1 MHFPTQALDV
11 TRWGGP
17 FGCAMLIPSQSEGSY
32 MPRRPR
38 LDLPGVAQHIVQRGN
53 DRQPCFFT
61 DIDRMRYLQDLHE
74 LSLKLGIAVHAYV
87 LMTNHVHLLLTSQQ
101 TGAAS
106 TLMQSLG
113 RRYVR
118 YINTTVAPAT
128 CGKAV
133 TNRALYRRRST
144 CSAATATLN

>member
-1 MHFPTQALDV
+1 MLPDGGARLDV
-11 TRWGGP
+11 RP
-17 FGCAMLIPSQSEGSY
+17 CAHHRAKDRTCHAVPDGIY
-32 MPRRPR
+32 
-38 LDLPGVAQHIVQRGN
+38 PGVAQHVVQRGN

-61 DIDRMRYLQDLHE
+61 DIDRIRYLQDLHE

-101 TGAAS
+101 TGATS

-118 YINTTVAPAT
+118 YINTQ
-128 CGKAV
+128 
-133 TNRALYRRRST
+133 YRRT
-144 CSAATATLN
+144 GTLWEGRYKSCPVQGEIYLLRCYR